1 MNLSLKVTNLFGD
14 KHKKRQLNSLFAKK
28 YQKLYRLAYAW
39 CHQVNQAEDLV
50 QEAFLKALEKS
61 KDIEDL
67 EHLEAFIVTIMR
79 NNFLDIM
86 RFNKRW
92 QWTNE
97 DEIDEFFAQDCSE
110 TEMIAEQKSK
120 CLFKAMA
127 SLPFEQREAISLVD
141 LQGFSYQQI
150 AEITDTPIGTVMSR
164 ISRGRESLLKRMKH
178 IEKYGTNIVPL
189 RR

>member
-1 MNLSLKVTNLFGD
+1 MTLSNKVKNLFGD
-14 KHKKRQLNSLFAKK
+14 KHKKRQLNTLFAEK
-28 YQKLYRLAYAW
+28 YQNLYRLAFAW
-39 CHQVNQAEDLV
+39 CHQAAQAEDLV
-50 QEAFLKALEKS
+50 QETLLKALEKS
-61 KDIEDL
+61 KDIENL
-67 EHLEAFIVTIMR
+67 EHLDAFLVTIMR
-79 NNFLDIM
+79 NTFLDIM

-97 DEIDEFFAQDCSE
+97 DEIDQFFAQDCSE
-110 TEMIAEQKSK
+110 TEMIAQQNSE
-120 CLFKAMA
+120 CLCKAMA
-127 SLPFEQREAISLVD
+127 SLPFEQREAIALVD